1 MTATTDQSVATKVYI
16 TRLPEYTRALTSSQE
31 AFDPVDVAAVRY
43 IDVEDESSDDE
54 AFLDELVGEV
64 SSDEEEVMD
73 DETGDLITTKKSSAE
88 SKGDVHARIVE
99 SVKQSE
105 DYVKIKNT
113 FHEKLSTITV
123 KYGADSENAHES
135 TDEQIQKKES
145 TIGVEDETD
154 TVTNDISSGDKY
166 ALVIAD
172 EHETREDVKANH
184 MQQIWKIAEAGTE
197 SEWLSD
203 GEPYRRKLD
212 GKDVW
217 VVNIVEKALIQKKLE
232 KKKAL
237 EAKGMDVAVWNRFQ
251 DALKMNDE
259 ATIEELQ
266 ELYKGFNI
274 EDGASGGAPA
284 MPQTVGGASAE
295 PKDKKRVLPEKIAEV
310 GEYCRGT

>member
-1 MTATTDQSVATKVYI
+1 M
-16 TRLPEYTRALTSSQE
+16 
-31 AFDPVDVAAVRY
+31 
-43 IDVEDESSDDE
+43 
-54 AFLDELVGEV
+54 
-64 SSDEEEVMD
+64 
-73 DETGDLITTKKSSAE
+73 
-88 SKGDVHARIVE
+88 
-99 SVKQSE
+99 
-105 DYVKIKNT
+105 
-113 FHEKLSTITV
+113 
-123 KYGADSENAHES
+123 
-135 TDEQIQKKES
+135 
-145 TIGVEDETD
+145 
-154 TVTNDISSGDKY
+154 
-166 ALVIAD
+166 IAD
-172 EHETREDVKANH
+172 GDETREDVKANH
-184 MQQIWKIAEAGTE
+184 MQQIWMIAEAGTE

-203 GEPYRRKLD
+203 GGPYRRKLD

-251 DALKMNDE
+251 DALKMNDG

>member
-1 MTATTDQSVATKVYI
+1 MTATTDQSVATK
-16 TRLPEYTRALTSSQE
+16 E

-123 KYGADSENAHES
+123 KY
-135 TDEQIQKKES
+135 QIQKKES

-172 EHETREDVKANH
+172 GHETREDVKANH

-274 EDGASGGAPA
+274 EDGASSDAPA
-284 MPQTVGGASAE
+284 MPQTVEGASAE

>member
-1 MTATTDQSVATKVYI
+1 MTATTDQSVATK
-16 TRLPEYTRALTSSQE
+16 E

-123 KYGADSENAHES
+123 KY
-135 TDEQIQKKES
+135 IQKKES

-172 EHETREDVKANH
+172 GHETREDVKANH

>member
-1 MTATTDQSVATKVYI
+1 
-16 TRLPEYTRALTSSQE
+16 
-31 AFDPVDVAAVRY
+31 
-43 IDVEDESSDDE
+43 
-54 AFLDELVGEV
+54 
-64 SSDEEEVMD
+64 
-73 DETGDLITTKKSSAE
+73 
-88 SKGDVHARIVE
+88 
-99 SVKQSE
+99 
-105 DYVKIKNT
+105 
-113 FHEKLSTITV
+113 
-123 KYGADSENAHES
+123 
-135 TDEQIQKKES
+135 
-145 TIGVEDETD
+145 
-154 TVTNDISSGDKY
+154 
-166 ALVIAD
+166 
-172 EHETREDVKANH
+172 

-274 EDGASGGAPA
+274 EDGASSDAPA
-284 MPQTVGGASAE
+284 MPQTVEGASAE

>member
-88 SKGDVHARIVE
+88 SEGDVHARIVE

-123 KYGADSENAHES
+123 KYVSLCVGNNIS
-135 TDEQIQKKES
+135 T
-145 TIGVEDETD
+145 
-154 TVTNDISSGDKY
+154 
-166 ALVIAD
+166 
-172 EHETREDVKANH
+172 
-184 MQQIWKIAEAGTE
+184 
-197 SEWLSD
+197 
-203 GEPYRRKLD
+203 
-212 GKDVW
+212 
-217 VVNIVEKALIQKKLE
+217 
-232 KKKAL
+232 
-237 EAKGMDVAVWNRFQ
+237 
-251 DALKMNDE
+251 
-259 ATIEELQ
+259 
-266 ELYKGFNI
+266 
-274 EDGASGGAPA
+274 
-284 MPQTVGGASAE
+284 
-295 PKDKKRVLPEKIAEV
+295 
-310 GEYCRGT
+310 